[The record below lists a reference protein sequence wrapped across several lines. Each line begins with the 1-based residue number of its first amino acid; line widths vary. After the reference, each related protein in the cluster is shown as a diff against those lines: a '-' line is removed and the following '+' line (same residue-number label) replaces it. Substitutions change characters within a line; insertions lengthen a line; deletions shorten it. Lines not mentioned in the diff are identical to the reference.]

1 MRTEAD
7 RVRALARALA
17 RRYPGRTIEVRIPP
31 WAAVQVGFG
40 EGPSH
45 SRGTPPNVVET
56 DPETF
61 LLLASGELSW
71 DAADPARLRVSGAQA
86 AELRRAFPFQEER

>member
-1 MRTEAD
+1 MTTDAA

-17 RRYPGRTIEVRIPP
+17 KRYPGRTIELRIPP
-31 WAAVQVGFG
+31 WVAVQVGFG

-56 DPETF
+56 DAETF
-61 LLLASGELSW
+61 LRLASGELDW
-71 DAADPARLRVSGAQA
+71 DAADRARLRFSGAHA
-86 AELRRAFPFQEER
+86 AELRRAFPFPEEQ